1 MARSLRAMSFFSFTS
16 LGGERLAQTWGL
28 QALHPGLVPWPGWLP
43 FPAVEPRRRQPHPQ
57 RQEGTAQQHPLFR
70 GGGSL
75 ALPLA
80 QRLGLGLYPSVSCPF
95 CRLGGRLL
103 SHGPVWEGRLL
114 LCGGSTF
121 LPIGGIPLPG
131 GAFRLTGWAFL
142 RGGGGAVRGCL
153 AWSLLGPF
161 PAGKFRRA
169 AHALLALGDGWGLA
183 RAVLGGGGHAS
194 PFHSFLG
201 LPHAPLPRALPAAV
215 VHGAHGG
222 DVHRGGVH
230 QGRAVLTLSLVGRGD
245 GALQLALDALGPQQA
260 EVLQGLHPR
269 LECPRQWPKTGRRCP
284 RAP

>member
-16 LGGERLAQTWGL
+16 LGGERLAQTWGR
-28 QALHPGLVPWPGWLP
+28 QAFHPGLVPWPGWLP
-43 FPAVEPRRRQPHPQ
+43 LSVVEPRRRQPYSQ

-80 QRLGLGLYPSVSCPF
+80 QRPGLGLYPIVSGPF
-95 CRLGGRLL
+95 CWLGGRLL
-103 SHGPVWEGRLL
+103 SHGPACFRG
-114 LCGGSTF
+114 GGSTL
-121 LPIGGIPLPG
+121 LPTGGIPFPG
-131 GAFRLTGWAFL
+131 GAFHLTGWAFL

-153 AWSLLGPF
+153 AWGLLGRF

-169 AHALLALGDGWGLA
+169 AHVLLALGDGRGLA
-183 RAVLGGGGHAS
+183 CAILGGGGHAS
-194 PFHSFLG
+194 PFHGFLG
-201 LPHAPLPRALPAAV
+201 LPHAPLPRALPAAPV

-230 QGRAVLTLSLVGRGD
+230 QAGAVLTLSLVGRGD
-245 GALQLALDALGPQQA
+245 GALQLALDALGSQQA

-269 LECPRQWPKTGRRCP
+269 LECPRQWPRTGRRCP